1 MLWNYAFWHFP
12 AMIWKSAIFVMICS
26 LCLSLLLSKQQQT
39 QKSKSFSARKT
50 PPREKKMNSIAI
62 FFVLAPF
69 LVVSGQISNSSIH
82 ETGQWAYDPCVLM
95 QFSMNFTIDL
105 EEHFNET
112 LVVHVPP
119 SAKVDNSSSSC
130 GDDKKNADQYVTLRW
145 KAIQKNDSLEL
156 ERHLTINFRKNL
168 TLGL

>member
-1 MLWNYAFWHFP
+1 
-12 AMIWKSAIFVMICS
+12 MI
-26 LCLSLLLSKQQQT
+26 
-39 QKSKSFSARKT
+39 
-50 PPREKKMNSIAI
+50 SIAI

-95 QFSMNFTIDL
+95 QFSMNFTIHL
-105 EEHFNET
+105 EEHFNKT

>member
-1 MLWNYAFWHFP
+1 MHFDIFPPWFENQLFLLWFVLCVSASYSVNNSKLKSQSFW
-12 AMIWKSAIFVMICS
+12 
-26 LCLSLLLSKQQQT
+26 
-39 QKSKSFSARKT
+39 KT
-50 PPREKKMNSIAI
+50 PLQEEKMNSIAI